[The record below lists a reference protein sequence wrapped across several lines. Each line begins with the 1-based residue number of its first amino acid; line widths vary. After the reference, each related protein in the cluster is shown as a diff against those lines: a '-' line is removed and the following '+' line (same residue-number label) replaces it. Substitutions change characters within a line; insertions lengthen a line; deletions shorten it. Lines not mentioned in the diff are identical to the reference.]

1 MISVRFQSKR
11 FDITVIQVYAP
22 SRMLNMLMLNSC
34 MKTYNSLWTTR
45 PHKMVELKDVHSSSP
60 SRTLKLQLVAEY
72 PSTGECWIPSK
83 KKGTPCP
90 RAKEK
95 PKKDSR
101 RAKILFRIEP
111 HTSQRCSE
119 GSDKTLYAPEPR
131 DPTETEPDLPL
142 SVSCRGMG
150 QQWPVTG
157 AGAMGAVDLGHTVCG
172 ISPLGG
178 GCH

>member
-11 FDITVIQVYAP
+11 FNITVIQVYAP
-22 SRMLNMLMLNSC
+22 NRMLKMLKLNSC
-34 MKTYNSLWTTR
+34 MKTYNSLWTAR

-60 SRTLKLQLVAEY
+60 SRTLKLQLVAEH
-72 PSTGECWIPSK
+72 PSTGKCLIPS

-142 SVSCRGMG
+142 SVSCRGTG
-150 QQWPVTG
+150 QQWPAMGTG
-157 AGAMGAVDLGHTVCG
+157 PLAIADLGAMVCG
-172 ISPLGG
+172 VSCLGG
-178 GCH
+178 GRH

>member
-95 PKKDSR
+95 PKKDGR
-101 RAKILFRIEP
+101 RGKIAFRIKP
-111 HTSQRCSE
+111 HTFQRCWE
-119 GSDKTLYAPEPR
+119 GSNKTLCAQGHT
-131 DPTETEPDLPL
+131 DPTETEPGLYL
-142 SVSCRGMG
+142 S
-150 QQWPVTG
+150 
-157 AGAMGAVDLGHTVCG
+157 L
-172 ISPLGG
+172 L
-178 GCH
+178 